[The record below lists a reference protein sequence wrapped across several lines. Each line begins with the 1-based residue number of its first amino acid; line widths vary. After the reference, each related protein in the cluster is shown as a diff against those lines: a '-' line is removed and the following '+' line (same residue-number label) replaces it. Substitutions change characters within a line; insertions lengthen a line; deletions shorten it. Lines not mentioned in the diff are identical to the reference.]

1 MVKINKKM
9 KNGSIRDY
17 EPIIKEKIIK
27 ILKDISFLKIE
38 VEQPIDFGPD
48 TLLKV
53 NEGFNSYNIIIETK
67 SSGEPRYIR
76 SAIEQLRRYLSQYKN
91 GYGLIAMPYITND
104 SAQICKE
111 NDVGY
116 VDNAGNCFIA
126 FNKIYI
132 ERTNYPNPNIE
143 KRMLRSI
150 FSNKASRILRV
161 VLCNPKRLWK
171 VQDLSKEA
179 DVSIGLAFKA
189 KERLLDL
196 EYAKEDQKYLK
207 LARPQELL
215 TNWAEKYSFRQNRI
229 YDFFSSR
236 NIREIE
242 NELSKYCRDKNIGY
256 ALTLF
261 SGAALVAPFA
271 RYIRGFA
278 YVKNNIEEI
287 AKALELRKVE
297 SGANFTLIEPYDEGV
312 FYGSR
317 EIDNT
322 TVVGDIQLYL
332 DLVSYKGRGEESAQ
346 FLFEQKIKPQW

>member
-1 MVKINKKM
+1 MVKINEKM
-9 KNGSIRDY
+9 KNGYLQDF
-17 EPIIKEKIIK
+17 ETDIKEKIIK

-48 TLLKV
+48 VLLKV
-53 NEGFNSYNIIIETK
+53 NEDFNSYNIIIETK
-67 SSGEPRYIR
+67 SSGESRYIR

-91 GYGLIAMPYITND
+91 GYGLVAVPYITND

-111 NDVGY
+111 NDIGY
-116 VDNAGNCFIA
+116 VDGAGNCFIS

-132 ERTNYPNPNIE
+132 ERTNYPNPKIE

-150 FSNKASRILRV
+150 FSKKASRILRV
-161 VLCNPKRLWK
+161 MLCNPKRLWK
-171 VQDLSKEA
+171 VQDLAQEA
-179 DVSIGLAFKA
+179 EVSIGLAFKV
-189 KERLLDL
+189 KEKLMDL
-196 EYAKEDQKYLK
+196 EYAKEDQKFFK
-207 LARPQELL
+207 LTRPQELL
-215 TNWAEKYSFRQNRI
+215 TNWAEKYSFRRNRI

-242 NELSKYCRDKNIGY
+242 NDLSKYCRDKNIRY

-261 SGAALVAPFA
+261 SGAAQVAPFA

-287 AKALELRKVE
+287 AKALDLKKVE

-312 FYGSR
+312 FYNSR
-317 EIDNT
+317 EINNT
-322 TVVGDIQLYL
+322 AVVSDIQLYL
-332 DLVSYKGRGEESAQ
+332 DLVGYKGRGEESAQ
-346 FLFEQKIKPQW
+346 FLLEQSIKPQW

>member
-1 MVKINKKM
+1 MVKINEKM
-9 KNGSIRDY
+9 KKDTVQSF
-17 EPIIKEKIIK
+17 ETIIKEKIIEIFK
-27 ILKDISFLKIE
+27 GISFLKLEI
-38 VEQPIDFGPD
+38 EQPLDFGSD
-48 TLLKV
+48 IILKV
-53 NEGFNSYNIIIETK
+53 NEGFTSYNMIVETK
-67 SSGEPRYIR
+67 SSGEPRFIR
-76 SAIEQLRRYLSQYKN
+76 SAIEQLRRNLSQYKN
-91 GYGLIAMPYITND
+91 DYGLVAVPYITND
-104 SAQICKE
+104 SAKICKE
-111 NDVGY
+111 NNVGY
-116 VDNAGNCFIA
+116 VDSAGNCFIA

-171 VQDLSKEA
+171 VQDLAQEA
-179 DVSIGLAFKA
+179 DVSIGLAFKV

-196 EYAKEDQKYLK
+196 EYAKEERKYIK

-215 TNWAEKYSFRQNRI
+215 ANWAEKYSFRQNRI

-236 NIREIE
+236 EIREIE

-261 SGAALVAPFA
+261 SGAALVAPYA

-278 YVKNNIEEI
+278 YVKNNREEI
-287 AKALELRKVE
+287 AKELALKKVE

-317 EIDNT
+317 EIDNMT
-322 TVVGDIQLYL
+322 IVSDIQLYL

-346 FLFEQKIKPQW
+346 FLFEQRIKPQW